1 MMAIQSI
8 NPATQEILK
17 TFNAHTEE
25 ELENIVEKADQ
36 TFRSWQQS
44 SFTERSTLMM
54 QAADILEQEKDYYAE
69 LISLEMGK
77 PISQSLGEIK
87 KCANVCRFYATKAE
101 EYLKEE
107 VIQTQASKS
116 FVSYEP
122 LGIILAI
129 MPWNFPFWQVFRFAA
144 PALMAGN
151 VGILKHASNVPQCA
165 LAIEEVFRKAGFP
178 PGAFTSILVGSD
190 KVEKLLQDDR
200 IKAATLTGSEGAGS
214 KVAEVA
220 GREIKKV
227 VLELGG
233 SDAFIVLEDAD
244 IDLAVETAVNSRMI
258 NTGQSCIAAKR
269 FMVAEPIADVFLNK
283 MKAILEGKKTG
294 NPLEKDSDYGPLARR
309 DLAQELQK
317 QVIESVAKGA
327 SVYLLG
333 GHEEP
338 DTAYFKP
345 MILTDVTPGM
355 PAYEDE
361 LFGPVATIFKVKDEQ
376 EAIRIANDH
385 RYGLAAT
392 IFTQDIAKAEKLAH
406 QIESGNVFI
415 NAMVQSSPEMPFGG
429 VKKSGFGRELSYIG
443 IREFVNQKSIWIG

>member
-1 MMAIQSI
+1 MQSI
-8 NPATQEILK
+8 NPATQEIFK
-17 TFNAHTEE
+17 IFDAHTDEA
-25 ELENIVEKADQ
+25 LENIVAQADA
-36 TFRSWQQS
+36 TFRDWHQT
-44 SFTERSTLMM
+44 SFAERQNLMM
-54 QAADILEQEKDYYAE
+54 KAAEILEQEVDHYAE

-77 PISQSLGEIK
+77 PISQSLGEVK
-87 KCANVCRFYATKAE
+87 KCANVCRFYAEKAQGFLQE
-101 EYLKEE
+101 EM
-107 VIQTQASKS
+107 IQTQASKS
-116 FVSYEP
+116 FISYEP
-122 LGIILAI
+122 LGVILAI

-151 VGILKHASNVPQCA
+151 TGILKHASNVPQCA

-178 PGAFTSILVGSD
+178 VGAFTSILVGAD
-190 KVEKLLQDDR
+190 KIEKLLQDDR

-214 KVAEVA
+214 KVAEAA

-244 IDLAVETAVNSRMI
+244 IDQAVETAVNSRMI

-269 FMVAEPIADVFLNK
+269 FMVAEPVADAFLSK
-283 MKAILEGKKTG
+283 MKDILESKKTG
-294 NPLEKDSDYGPLARR
+294 DPLEKDSDFGPLARR
-309 DLAQELQK
+309 DLATELQK
-317 QVIESVAKGA
+317 QVIESVGKGA
-327 SVYLLG
+327 LVYLAG
-333 GHEEP
+333 GQEDP
-338 DTAYFKP
+338 DSAYFKP
-345 MILTDVTPGM
+345 MILTDVAPGM
-355 PAYEDE
+355 PAYDDE
-361 LFGPVATIFKVKDEQ
+361 LFGPVATVFRVKDEQ

-392 IFTQDIAKAEKLAH
+392 IFTQDTAKAEKLAH

-443 IREFVNQKSIWIG
+443 IREFVNLKSIWIG

>member
-1 MMAIQSI
+1 MAIQSI
-8 NPATQEILK
+8 NPATQEIFK
-17 TFNAHTEE
+17 IFDAHTDEA
-25 ELENIVEKADQ
+25 LENIVAQADA
-36 TFRSWQQS
+36 TFRDWHQT
-44 SFTERSTLMM
+44 SFAERQNLMM
-54 QAADILEQEKDYYAE
+54 KAAEILEQEVDHYAE

-77 PISQSLGEIK
+77 PISQSLGEVK
-87 KCANVCRFYATKAE
+87 KCANVCRFYAEKAQGFLQE
-101 EYLKEE
+101 EM
-107 VIQTQASKS
+107 IQTQASKS
-116 FVSYEP
+116 FISYEP
-122 LGIILAI
+122 LGVILAI

-151 VGILKHASNVPQCA
+151 TGILKHASNVPQCA

-178 PGAFTSILVGSD
+178 VGAFTSILVGAD
-190 KVEKLLQDDR
+190 KIEKLLQDDR

-214 KVAEVA
+214 KVAEAA

-244 IDLAVETAVNSRMI
+244 IDQAVETAVNSRMI

-269 FMVAEPIADVFLNK
+269 FMVAEPVADAFLSK
-283 MKAILEGKKTG
+283 MKDILESKKTG
-294 NPLEKDSDYGPLARR
+294 DPLEKDSDFGPLARR
-309 DLAQELQK
+309 DLATELQK
-317 QVIESVAKGA
+317 QVIESVGKGA
-327 SVYLLG
+327 LVYLAG
-333 GHEEP
+333 GQEDP
-338 DTAYFKP
+338 DSAYFKP
-345 MILTDVTPGM
+345 MILTDVAPGM
-355 PAYEDE
+355 PAYDDE
-361 LFGPVATIFKVKDEQ
+361 LFGPVATVFRVKDEQ

-392 IFTQDIAKAEKLAH
+392 IFTQDTAKAEKLAH

-443 IREFVNQKSIWIG
+443 IREFVNLKSIWMG

>member
-1 MMAIQSI
+1 MAIQSI
-8 NPATQEILK
+8 NPATQEIFK
-17 TFNAHTEE
+17 IFDAHTDEA
-25 ELENIVEKADQ
+25 LENIVAQADA
-36 TFRSWQQS
+36 TFRDWHQT
-44 SFTERSTLMM
+44 SFAERQNLMM
-54 QAADILEQEKDYYAE
+54 KAAEILEQEVDHYAE

-77 PISQSLGEIK
+77 PISQSLGEVK
-87 KCANVCRFYATKAE
+87 KCANVCRFYAEKAQGFLQE
-101 EYLKEE
+101 EM
-107 VIQTQASKS
+107 IQTQASKS
-116 FVSYEP
+116 FISYEP
-122 LGIILAI
+122 LGVILAI

-151 VGILKHASNVPQCA
+151 TGILKHASNVPQCA

-178 PGAFTSILVGSD
+178 VGAFTSILVGAD
-190 KVEKLLQDDR
+190 KIEKLLQDDR

-214 KVAEVA
+214 KVAEAA

-244 IDLAVETAVNSRMI
+244 IDQAVETAVNSRMI

-269 FMVAEPIADVFLNK
+269 FMVAEPVADAFLSK
-283 MKAILEGKKTG
+283 MKDILESKKTG
-294 NPLEKDSDYGPLARR
+294 DPLEKDSDFGPLARR
-309 DLAQELQK
+309 DLATELQK
-317 QVIESVAKGA
+317 QVIESVGKGA
-327 SVYLLG
+327 LVYLAG
-333 GHEEP
+333 GQEDP
-338 DTAYFKP
+338 DSAYFKP
-345 MILTDVTPGM
+345 MILTDVAPGM
-355 PAYEDE
+355 PAYDDE
-361 LFGPVATIFKVKDEQ
+361 LFGPVATVFRVKDEQ

-392 IFTQDIAKAEKLAH
+392 IFTQDTAKAEKLAH

-443 IREFVNQKSIWIG
+443 IREFVNLKSIWIG

>member
-1 MMAIQSI
+1 MAIQSI

-17 TFNAHTEE
+17 TFDAHTEE
-25 ELENIVEKADQ
+25 ALEDIVAKSDE
-36 TFRSWQQS
+36 TFRTWQQT
-44 SFTERSTLMM
+44 SFAERSRLMIK
-54 QAADILEQEKDYYAE
+54 AAEILDQETDDYAE

-77 PISQSLGEIK
+77 PISQSVGEVK
-87 KCANVCRFYATKAE
+87 KCANVCRFYAEKAKGFLQDE
-101 EYLKEE
+101 
-107 VIQTQASKS
+107 IMQTQASKS

-151 VGILKHASNVPQCA
+151 VGLLKHASNVPQCA
-165 LAIEEVFRKAGFP
+165 LAIEEVFLKAGFP
-178 PGAFTSILVGSD
+178 AGAFTSILVGSD
-190 KVEKLLQDDR
+190 KIEKLLQDDR
-200 IKAATLTGSEGAGS
+200 IQAATLTGSEGAGS
-214 KVAEVA
+214 KVAELA

-244 IDLAVETAVNSRMI
+244 LDAAVATAVNSRMI

-269 FMVAEPIADVFLNK
+269 FMVVESVADAFLEK
-283 MKAILEGKKTG
+283 MKETLESKKTG
-294 NPLEKDSDYGPLARR
+294 NPLDKDSDYGPLARR

-327 SVYLLG
+327 SVYLSG

-338 DTAYFKP
+338 ETAYFKP
-345 MILTDVTPGM
+345 MILTDVKPGM

-361 LFGPVATIFKVKDEQ
+361 LFGPVATVFKVKDEQ

-392 IFTQDIAKAEKLAH
+392 IFTQNTAKAVKLAH